1 MESNRS
7 KEGIHQ
13 LATHCCAGCGS
24 ERMLRTLARAL
35 REVSRTPGCVVNMYT
50 TSMYKYCCCMNLQGL
65 FVVYVTTS
73 NRE

>member
-13 LATHCCAGCGS
+13 LATLAVQVVAVSACCGRWLAPS
-24 ERMLRTLARAL
+24 ERFRGLP
-35 REVSRTPGCVVNMYT
+35 SCVVNMCQYVQALR
-50 TSMYKYCCCMNLQGL
+50 SAAVNLQGV